1 MKKEYILNLMKKNIV
16 DFNELVLNNYYKM
29 GLDETEAIIIIKL
42 YSLLKRNITFINPER
57 LSKILSISKVKT
69 SNRLE
74 SLIEKG
80 YIQMDLVTLENGKE
94 TESFNLDYFI
104 EKVLL
109 NELDQAKGKKK
120 ENNKADEGIL
130 AEMLELEMKKP
141 LSVLDIQIITK
152 WLKEDSYS
160 FDQIEDALFKAVKS
174 NKVTMKYI
182 DNILLKSLEEKPVYK
197 REKKSVMKDFSKLW
211 KE

>member
-1 MKKEYILNLMKKNIV
+1 MKKEYILDLMKKNIV

-29 GLDETEAIIIIKL
+29 GLDETEAIILIKL
-42 YSLLKRNITFINPER
+42 HSLLKRGITFINPDR
-57 LSKILSISKVKT
+57 LSKILSISKTKT

-74 SLIEKG
+74 SLIENG
-80 YIQMDLVTLENGKE
+80 YIHIDLIKLPNGKE
-94 TESFNLDYFI
+94 SEMFNLDFFI
-104 EKVLL
+104 EKVIL
-109 NELDQAKGKKK
+109 NELDIVNGKKL
-120 ENNKADEGIL
+120 ENNKASEGVL
-130 AEMLELEMKKP
+130 ADMLEQEMKKP

-152 WLKEDSYS
+152 WLNEDSYT

-182 DNILLKSLEEKPVYK
+182 DNILLKSLDEKPVYK

>member
-29 GLDETEAIIIIKL
+29 GLDETEAIILIKL
-42 YSLLKRNITFINPER
+42 HSLLKRGITFINPDR
-57 LSKILSISKVKT
+57 LSKILSISKTKT

-80 YIQMDLVTLENGKE
+80 YIHMDLIKLANGKE
-94 TESFNLDYFI
+94 SEMFNLDFFI
-104 EKVLL
+104 EKVIM
-109 NELDQAKGKKK
+109 NELDIVNGKKV
-120 ENNKADEGIL
+120 ENNKASEGVL
-130 AEMLELEMKKP
+130 AEMLEQEMKKP

-152 WLKEDSYS
+152 WLNEDSYT

-182 DNILLKSLEEKPVYK
+182 DNILLKSLDETPVYE